1 MPENG
6 GLRAQSGQNPNVS
19 YVFHPSSHRRVWAGD
34 PHPLGATFDG
44 TGTNFALF
52 SSSAEHVELC
62 LFGGPRDRSLDEQ
75 RIDLHEVD
83 GHIWHAYLP
92 DVTPGQHYGYRV
104 HGEWNPDAGL
114 WHNETKVL
122 LDPYAHRIDGE
133 LDWSTACF
141 AYDLDDPDSANS
153 EDSAP
158 FVPLGVVNDRS
169 FDWSGDELLKTPTHE
184 SIIYEA
190 HVRGFTMQHPDIPP
204 EQRGTYSALRHPAI
218 IEHLVQLGVTA
229 IELMPIHQF
238 IHDHHLIQQSRKNY
252 WGYNT
257 IGYFSAHNEY
267 GAQIGTDPADEFRE
281 TVKALHS
288 AGIEVILDVVYN
300 HTAEGNHLGPTLSMR
315 GIDNHA
321 YYRLVDDEPRHYL
334 DFTGCGNSLN
344 MRHPHVLQL
353 IMDSLRHWVLD
364 MHVDGFRFDLASALA
379 REIFEVDRLSAFFD
393 IIHQDPVLSQVK
405 LIAEPWDV
413 GEGGYQVG
421 NFPPKWSEWNA
432 DYRDTMR
439 DFWRGE
445 HARLATFAKRFTG
458 SSDLYRS
465 DTRRPTASINFIT
478 CHDGFTL
485 SDLVSYDEKHNDDN
499 GEESRDGESH
509 NRSWN
514 HGAEGP
520 TVDAAINELRH
531 RQRRNLIATLL
542 LSQGVP
548 MLLSGDEIGRTQRGN
563 NNAYCHD
570 SELSWVNWENIDG
583 DMHLWVQRLIAFRS
597 SHPIFKRRRWF
608 QGRPLRDN
616 DDMAWFRP
624 DGEEMTL
631 SDWEQGFA
639 QAVGVFLNG
648 EAITIPDRFGN
659 RIIDDTFMCIFS
671 ASQLELTWTLPTK
684 RWGSS
689 WTVKFD
695 SSRPEIGQGSD
706 ETLVAGAKFVIPGRT
721 TLVLERSTT

>member
-281 TVKALHS
+281 TVKALHT

>member
-190 HVRGFTMQHPDIPP
+190 HVRGFTMQHPDVPP
-204 EQRGTYSALRHPAI
+204 EQRGTYAALRHPAI

>member
-1 MPENG
+1 M
-6 GLRAQSGQNPNVS
+6 
-19 YVFHPSSHRRVWAGD
+19 WAGE

-44 TGTNFALF
+44 AGTNFAMF
-52 SSSAEHVELC
+52 SSSAEQVELC
-62 LFGGPRDRSLDEQ
+62 LLAGPGDAAREEQ
-75 RIDLHEVD
+75 RIALNEVD

-92 DVTPGQHYGYRV
+92 DITPGQHYGYRV

-114 WHNETKVL
+114 WHNPNKLL
-122 LDPYAHRIDGE
+122 LDPYAKHIDGD
-133 LDWSTACF
+133 LNWDSACF
-141 AYDLDDPDSANS
+141 AYDLDDPEVADASDSAT
-153 EDSAP
+153 
-158 FVPLGVVNDRS
+158 FVPLGVVHDPS
-169 FDWSGDELLKTPTHE
+169 FNWGDDQLLRTPTHE

-190 HVRGFTMQHPDIPP
+190 HVRGLTMQHPDVPP
-204 EQRGTYSALRHPAI
+204 HERGTFSALRHPAVL
-218 IEHLVQLGVTA
+218 EHLVQLGITA

-238 IHDHHLIQQSRKNY
+238 VHDHHLVQQGRRNY

-257 IGYFSAHNEY
+257 LGYFSAHNEY
-267 GAQIGTDPADEFRE
+267 GAQDHSDPASDLRS
-281 TVKALHS
+281 TIAALHA

-321 YYRLVDDEPRHYL
+321 YYRLIDENPRHYL

-353 IMDSLRHWVLD
+353 IMDSLRYWVLE

-379 REIFEVDRLSAFFD
+379 RELFEVDRLSAFFD

-445 HARLATFAKRFTG
+445 HSRLATFAQRFTG

-485 SDLVSYDEKHNDDN
+485 SDLVSYNEKHNEDN
-499 GEESRDGESH
+499 GEDSRDGESH

-520 TVDAAINELRH
+520 TDDETIHHLRD

-548 MLLSGDEIGRTQRGN
+548 MLLSGDELGRTQHGN

-570 SELSWVNWENIDG
+570 NELSWLDWSTIDNTT
-583 DMHLWVQRLIAFRS
+583 LEWTQRLTAFRS
-597 SHPIFKRRRWF
+597 AHPIFRRRRWF
-608 QGRPLRDN
+608 HGRPLRDN
-616 DDMAWFRP
+616 DDMTWFRP
-624 DGEEMTL
+624 DGEEMSP

-648 EAITIPDRFGN
+648 EAISIPDRFGN
-659 RIIDDTFMCIFS
+659 RIVDDSFLCVFS
-671 ASQLELTWTLPTK
+671 ASPIDLTWKMPTAQ
-684 RWGSS
+684 WGSE
-689 WTVKFD
+689 WIIRFD
-695 SSRPEIGQGSD
+695 SSRPSIGSD
-706 ETLVAGAKFVIPGRT
+706 DSERVMSNADFVLPSRT
-721 TLVLERSTT
+721 TLVFERSAHQ

>member
-6 GLRAQSGQNPNVS
+6 GLRAHSGQNPSVS
-19 YVFHPSSHRRVWAGD
+19 HVSHPSHHRRVWAGD

-114 WHNETKVL
+114 WHNDTKVL

-133 LDWSTACF
+133 LDWNTACF
-141 AYDLDDPDSANS
+141 VYDLDDPDSANS
-153 EDSAP
+153 ENSAP
-158 FVPLGVVNDRS
+158 FVPLGVVNDSS

-204 EQRGTYSALRHPAI
+204 EKRGTYSALRHPAI

-281 TVKALHS
+281 TVKALHT

-485 SDLVSYDEKHNDDN
+485 SDLVSYNEKHNDDN

-520 TVDAAINELRH
+520 TVDASINELRH
-531 RQRRNLIATLL
+531 RQRRNLVATLL

-648 EAITIPDRFGN
+648 EAINIPDRFGN
-659 RIIDDTFMCIFS
+659 RVVDDTFMCIFS
-671 ASQLELTWTLPTK
+671 ASPLELTWTLPPK

>member
-485 SDLVSYDEKHNDDN
+485 SDLVSYNEKHNDDN

>member
-1 MPENG
+1 
-6 GLRAQSGQNPNVS
+6 
-19 YVFHPSSHRRVWAGD
+19 VWAGD

-62 LFGGPRDRSLDEQ
+62 LFGGPRDHSLDEQ
-75 RIDLHEVD
+75 RINLHEVD

-92 DVTPGQHYGYRV
+92 DVKPGQHYGYRV

-114 WHNETKVL
+114 WHNDNKVL
-122 LDPYAHRIDGE
+122 LDPYAQRIDGE
-133 LDWSTACF
+133 LDWNTACF

-153 EDSAP
+153 KDSAP
-158 FVPLGVVNDRS
+158 FVPLGVIHDRF

-218 IEHLVQLGVTA
+218 IEHLVQLGITA

-238 IHDHHLIQQSRKNY
+238 IHDHHLIQQGRKNY

-267 GAQIGTDPADEFRE
+267 GTQIEADPADEFRE
-281 TVKALHS
+281 TVKVLHS

-321 YYRLVDDEPRHYL
+321 YYRLVDDKPRHYL

-379 REIFEVDRLSAFFD
+379 RELFEVDRLSAFFD

-445 HARLATFAKRFTG
+445 HARLATFAQRFTG

-485 SDLVSYDEKHNDDN
+485 SDLVSYNEKHNDDN
-499 GEESRDGESH
+499 GEENRDGESH

-520 TVDAAINELRH
+520 ADDASINELRH
-531 RQRRNLIATLL
+531 RQRRNLLATLL

-570 SELSWVNWENIDG
+570 SELSWVNWENLDS
-583 DMHLWVQRLIAFRS
+583 DMHLWVQRFIAFRS

-624 DGEEMTL
+624 DGEEMTS

-648 EAITIPDRFGN
+648 GAITIPDRFGN

-671 ASQLELTWTLPTK
+671 ASPLELSWTLPPE

-706 ETLVAGAKFVIPGRT
+706 EALVAGAEFIIPGRT
-721 TLVLERSTT
+721 TLVLERSTA